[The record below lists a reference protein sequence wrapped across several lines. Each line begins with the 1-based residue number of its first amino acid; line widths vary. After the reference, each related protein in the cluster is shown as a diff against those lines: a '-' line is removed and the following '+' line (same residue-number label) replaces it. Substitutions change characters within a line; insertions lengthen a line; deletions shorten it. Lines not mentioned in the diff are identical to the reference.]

1 MTSLTKEL
9 LLALKP
15 EAKKVEVEGLGV
27 VYIKPLTELLR
38 SRRMTEAYGKDGKL
52 CQDYK
57 QKMRAKMI
65 VDQLCDEK
73 GEPLFTDAD
82 LNDVLNL
89 EGAKLDK
96 LCDAI
101 HDFNE
106 KPEKKDPGE

>member
-73 GEPLFTDAD
+73 GECLFTDSD

-89 EGAKLDK
+89 DGLKLDK

-106 KPEKKDPGE
+106 KHEKKDPGE

>member
-73 GEPLFTDAD
+73 GECLFTDSD

-89 EGAKLDK
+89 DGLKLDK
-96 LCDAI
+96 LCDVI

-106 KPEKKDPGE
+106 KHEKKDPGE